1 MICDTTQNSMFSAFH
16 CTLKHWTPV
25 TEISAAIDTIS
36 SINRLAFNRKWD
48 SFQRKKGQFMS
59 KRGLLLSKDT
69 YKHEMIN
76 GLASFPYYNN
86 NFLMKIMK
94 KLHLEKGREVSYSF

>member
-1 MICDTTQNSMFSAFH
+1 M
-16 CTLKHWTPV
+16 LKHWTPV

-36 SINRLAFNRKWD
+36 AINRLAFNRKWD

-59 KRGLLLSKDT
+59 KRGLLLSEDV
-69 YKHEMIN
+69 YKHGMIN
-76 GLASFPYYNN
+76 GFASFPYYNN

-94 KLHLEKGREVSYSF
+94 KLYLEKEREVSYSF

>member
-1 MICDTTQNSMFSAFH
+1 
-16 CTLKHWTPV
+16 
-25 TEISAAIDTIS
+25 
-36 SINRLAFNRKWD
+36 
-48 SFQRKKGQFMS
+48 MS